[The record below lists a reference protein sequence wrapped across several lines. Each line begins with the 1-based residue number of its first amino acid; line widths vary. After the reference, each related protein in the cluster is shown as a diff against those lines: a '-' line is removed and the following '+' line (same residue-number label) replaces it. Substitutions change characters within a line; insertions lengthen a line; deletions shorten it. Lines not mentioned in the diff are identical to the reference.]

1 LGDQYII
8 ALAAGLKRARMIEKC
23 YMASNRITDLG
34 LTELVHNISP
44 EITVLDLSHNKIT
57 IVDKKLLEMII
68 EPEYRL

>member
-1 LGDQYII
+1 
-8 ALAAGLKRARMIEKC
+8 MIEKC

-57 IVDKKLLEMII
+57 SVDKKLLEMII